1 MNIIE
6 LELKQLEKIL
16 TEEVKTY
23 NNEISD
29 NLINFITA
37 KSKKIRPVLIFLIS
51 KALNIN
57 ISEKIMNIAVST
69 ELIHNATLIHDDIID
84 NADKRRGNTS
94 LNIQLGNNL
103 SVLAGD
109 LLLSFAMNKL
119 AECENI
125 QILNLYS
132 NSLRKMCMGEI
143 NQHFSLYK
151 VPSVDNYIEKSKNKT
166 AELFKAALNSISI
179 IENLKEKENINCFAE
194 NFGIAFQIKDDLENI
209 KNIDKSKPTLNDIF
223 NGIYTFPVII
233 LNQKQN
239 VANLSKEEIINTIY
253 NNQDIIEETSK
264 LIKEYAKRAIDS
276 LTFIQDNQYK
286 NELIKLTQKL
296 YEA

>member
-6 LELKQLEKIL
+6 LELNQFKTKLI
-16 TEEVKTY
+16 EEINKY
-23 NNEISD
+23 NNEISE
-29 NLINFITA
+29 NLVSFITS
-37 KSKKIRPVLIFLIS
+37 KSKKIRPVLVFLIS

-57 ISEKIMNIAVST
+57 ISGNIMKIAVST

-84 NADKRRGNTS
+84 NADKRRGNIS

-109 LLLSFAMNKL
+109 LLLSFAMKKL
-119 AECENI
+119 TECGNI
-125 QILNLYS
+125 QILNLYA
-132 NSLRKMCMGEI
+132 NSLRKMCIGEI
-143 NQHFSLYK
+143 NQHFSLNK

-166 AELFKAALNSISI
+166 AELFKAALNSLSI
-179 IENLKEKENINCFAE
+179 IENIQNKEDINSFAE

-209 KNIDKSKPTLNDIF
+209 RNIDNTKPALNDIY
-223 NGIYTFPVII
+223 NGIYTFPVIL

-239 VANLSKEEIINTIY
+239 IESLSKDEIINFIY
-253 NNQDIIEETSK
+253 KNPYIFEETSK
-264 LIKEYAKRAIDS
+264 LIEKYAKKAIDS
-276 LTFIQDNQYK
+276 LAFIQDNQYK
-286 NELIKLTQKL
+286 NELIKLTKKL